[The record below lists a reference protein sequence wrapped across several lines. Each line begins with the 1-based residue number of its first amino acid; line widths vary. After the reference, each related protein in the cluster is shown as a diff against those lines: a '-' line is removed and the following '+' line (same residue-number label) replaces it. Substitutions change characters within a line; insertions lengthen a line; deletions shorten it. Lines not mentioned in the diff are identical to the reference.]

1 MKKFLIELVI
11 NAFGFFIAITL
22 LAGRGI
28 SSIGENIWLN
38 YIALALIFA
47 VINAI
52 LRPILSVLGCPVI
65 ILTLGLGVLLI
76 NTLLFALTGM
86 IGARFGFGFSVD
98 GFWPA
103 FLGALVV
110 SLVGMVLH
118 WILRDELRDDRGWKD
133 R

>member
-1 MKKFLIELVI
+1 MKKFLIELAI
-11 NAFGFFIAITL
+11 NGLGFFIAITV

-28 SSIGENIWLN
+28 EPVGENVWLT
-38 YIALALIFA
+38 YVVLALIFA

-76 NTLLFALTGM
+76 NTLLFYLTGL
-86 IGARFGFGFSVD
+86 IGARFGYGFEVN

-103 FLGALVV
+103 FFGALIV
-110 SLVGMVLH
+110 SLVGVAMHL
-118 WILRDELRDDRGWKD
+118 ILKDELKD
-133 R
+133 HRR

>member
-1 MKKFLIELVI
+1 MKKFVLELVI
-11 NAFGFFIAITL
+11 NAFAFFVAITV

-28 SSIGENIWLN
+28 APTGENVWLN
-38 YIALALIFA
+38 YVVLALIFA

-52 LRPILSVLGCPVI
+52 LRPILSLLGCPLI

-86 IGARFGFGFSVD
+86 IGTRFGFGFSVD

-110 SLVGMVLH
+110 SLIGMVLH
-118 WILRDELRDDRGWKD
+118 WILRDEFRDNRDR
-133 R
+133 RNY